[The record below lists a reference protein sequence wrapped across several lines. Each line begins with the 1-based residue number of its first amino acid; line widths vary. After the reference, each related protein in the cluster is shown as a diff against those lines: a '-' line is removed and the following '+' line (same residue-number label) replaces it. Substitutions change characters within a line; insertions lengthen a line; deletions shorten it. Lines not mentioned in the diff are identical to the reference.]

1 MKKRRVEVMIE
12 THQTWIIR
20 QAVPPPPAWCAG
32 CARMVRMITAE
43 EAARLVHQST
53 RTIYTWVEADRLHY
67 RETPEGFLHVCL
79 DSLFAGAA
87 DAPAPR
93 GGGVTEILHALERA
107 GTGGSRDYGHET

>member
-1 MKKRRVEVMIE
+1 MKKRRIEVMIE

-20 QAVPPPPAWCAG
+20 QVGPTPPAWCAG

-53 RTIYTWVEADRLHY
+53 RTIYTWVEAGRLHY

-87 DAPAPR
+87 APASAPR
-93 GGGVTEILHALERA
+93 GVPEILNVLERA
-107 GTGGSRDYGHET
+107 GVGGSREYGHET